1 MRAIAFAFA
10 RTKEQSLSMS
20 SSFALPPNLITYL
33 ADHNPPEHAALVSCR
48 QATAGHDK
56 AVMQISV
63 EQGAFMAFLIRLMD
77 ARLAVEV
84 GVFTGY
90 SALATTLAL
99 RANAGPGARL
109 FAFDISRE
117 FTDLA
122 VPHWQAAGVDA
133 AIDLRIG
140 PASDGLDGLLG
151 EGYDG
156 RIDFMFV
163 DADKPGYAD
172 YYEKGLALLR
182 TGGVMLFDNVLWG
195 GAVADPIDQSEDTK
209 ALREISAMSQSDPR
223 VHATIVAIGDGLLMV
238 RKL

>member
-1 MRAIAFAFA
+1 
-10 RTKEQSLSMS
+10 MS
-20 SSFALPPNLITYL
+20 SSFALPPNIVGYL
-33 ADHNPPEHAALVSCR
+33 ADHNPPEHPALVACR
-48 QATAGHDK
+48 QATASH
-56 AVMQISV
+56 ARSMMQISV

-90 SALATTLAL
+90 SALVTALAL

-109 FAFDISRE
+109 FGFDISSE

-122 VPHWQAAGVDA
+122 KPHWKAAAVES

-140 PASDGLDGLLG
+140 PAAVGLVALAD
-151 EGYDG
+151 EGYQG

-163 DADKPGYAD
+163 DADKLSYSE

-182 TGGVMLFDNVLWG
+182 TGGVMLFDNVLWS
-195 GAVADPIDQSEDTK
+195 GAVADPSDQTEDTL
-209 ALREISAMSQSDPR
+209 ALRNVASMAQSDPR
-223 VHATIVAIGDGLLMV
+223 VHATMVAIGDGLMMV